1 MPSTWPWTKC
11 PPNSLPAVS
20 GRSRL
25 TMASD
30 LSSPNEVRRRV
41 SPERSAL
48 KVSSLS
54 AATVRQQPL
63 TAMLLETARN
73 GTTPAARTVRRPPS
87 TPLSSD
93 FTKPRCS
100 MIPVN
105 IGQVSL
111 DCQVRSEAVN
121 GNIFQSAQREAICK
135 RKGHVR
141 ASSDSCRIK
150 KEELV
155 HDAGGK
161 GGAVQSAPRFENHAE
176 DIAFSQFAKDRFQIR
191 PPALAVGLK
200 DFDADLFQGAR
211 SGILRRLRGQHQ
223 SSFLRPFRELR
234 FQRQAE
240 ARIENHAKQVSA
252 AGKAAAI
259 GEERGIGAEGSHAG
273 QKGGRGVG
281 DGGELR

>member
-1 MPSTWPWTKC
+1 MYRQIPPGRRTAGTNFSPWGLKWAPRPMPSPGPWTKC

-25 TMASD
+25 TMASG

-87 TPLSSD
+87 APLSSD

-105 IGQVSL
+105 MGQVSL
-111 DCQVRSEAVN
+111 DCQVRAEALN
-121 GNIFQSAQREAICK
+121 GNIFQSAHREAICK
-135 RKGHVR
+135 GKRHIR
-141 ASSDSCRIK
+141 ASSDFCRIK

-155 HDAGGK
+155 HYAGGK
-161 GGAVQSAPRFENHAE
+161 GGAVQSAPRFENHTE

-200 DFDADLFQGAR
+200 DFDARLFQSAR
-211 SGILRRLRGQHQ
+211 ARILWRLRGYHQHV
-223 SSFLRPFRELR
+223 FIRRVL
-234 FQRQAE
+234 
-240 ARIENHAKQVSA
+240 
-252 AGKAAAI
+252 
-259 GEERGIGAEGSHAG
+259 
-273 QKGGRGVG
+273 
-281 DGGELR
+281 